1 MRTIH
6 SFLIDVC
13 LFAVGAL
20 TGLLA
25 AELLSVL
32 MGAPGAAAECPA
44 IVAGED
50 WARQIHTCIAN
61 LDCI

>member
-6 SFLIDVC
+6 SFLIDAC
-13 LFAVGAL
+13 LFAAGAL
-20 TGLLA
+20 AGLLA

-50 WARQIHTCIAN
+50 LAREVHACMAN
-61 LDCI
+61 LDCF

>member
-1 MRTIH
+1 MRRIH
-6 SFLIDVC
+6 SFLIEVC
-13 LFAVGAL
+13 LFAAGAL
-20 TGLLA
+20 TGLVA

-44 IVAGED
+44 IVSGDAWGGQMH
-50 WARQIHTCIAN
+50 ACITN